1 MKIRDLCA
9 AIGCGIDYDA
19 TTGQV
24 ILIPQENHHHR
35 QHRACQCR
43 SSRLRKAKKNAR
55 QY

>member
-24 ILIPQENHHHR
+24 ILIPQETTTDNTAPVSAD
-35 QHRACQCR
+35 QA
-43 SSRLRKAKKNAR
+43 A
-55 QY
+55 